1 MGLDWLFG
9 WVCSVLAVTTDDV
22 EAVVERLAA
31 AWDADPEDDEALA
44 AALVEA
50 VGVARVS
57 PDSEL
62 PPVAELASDLADVYE
77 RLGRVDEAVA
87 AMREAIE
94 AGWDGVPD
102 GRCRIAEILTAAGR
116 LDEATVI
123 WRQVA
128 GELPDDVWVHNNA
141 GIEYARAGEHETAV
155 GYLTRG
161 LELALD
167 SGDPERLVDQLNHFR
182 SSTLAALGEEPDELQ
197 ARATQFLATPSH
209 PPSHPPSRPPLRG
222 LPSRGVPARETAARS
237 SAVDRGGHAA
247 AEVLALAWFPEG
259 QFEEAV
265 TRWPDLPDSWG
276 ASDYAGYCA
285 ALEGHLTRIADA
297 TGIAPRIAP
306 LVIERYLSWCETTGC
321 DPAVSGSRAG
331 YAAELARTGAVA
343 SWPPGRNRP
352 CWCGSSRKYKQCCRA
367 AARHEGTTL

>member
-1 MGLDWLFG
+1 M
-9 WVCSVLAVTTDDV
+9 
-22 EAVVERLAA
+22 ERLAA

-57 PDSEL
+57 PDSDL
-62 PPVAELASDLADVYE
+62 PPVAELAGDLADVYE

-102 GRCRIAEILTAAGR
+102 GRCRVAEILTAAGR
-116 LDEATVI
+116 PDEATVI

-128 GELPDDVWVHNNA
+128 GEFPDDVWVHNNA
-141 GIEYARAGEHETAV
+141 GIEYARAGEHEIAV

-161 LELALD
+161 LELALG

-197 ARATQFLATPSH
+197 ARATGFLATPSH
-209 PPSHPPSRPPLRG
+209 PPSRPPSRG
-222 LPSRGVPARETAARS
+222 LPSGGLPSREVPPARETAATS
-237 SAVDRGGHAA
+237 MPSDSRGGRGGAA
-247 AEVLALAWFPEG
+247 AGVLALAWFPEH
-259 QFEEAV
+259 QFEQAV
-265 TRWPDLPDSWG
+265 TRWPDLPQSWG

-285 ALEGHLTRIADA
+285 ALEGHLTRMADA

-306 LVIERYLSWCETTGC
+306 LVVEAYLSWCEATGC
-321 DPAVSGSRAG
+321 DPAVPGSRAS
-331 YAAELARTGAVA
+331 YAAELARTGTVA
-343 SWPPGRNRP
+343 PWPPGRNQR

-367 AARHEGTTL
+367 AARHEAITL